1 MMKSHTLDL
10 CEKRNQ
16 FSKSYD
22 HPGAHRTSNM
32 VDRLMKCLDRAF
44 FNAQYFHGMPDSAES
59 RVRA

>member
-1 MMKSHTLDL
+1 MMKSHTLDV

-16 FSKSYD
+16 FSKSDD

-32 VDRLMKCLDRAF
+32 VDRLMKFLDRAF
-44 FNAQYFHGMPDSAES
+44 FQAQYFHGMPDAAES